1 MLDMTE
7 YQTLYM
13 EELDEQLQ
21 LMEEEVL
28 RFEQDGETMEGIQ
41 RLFRAAH
48 TLKGSSAA
56 MGYERMKRLTH
67 NMEHILEKVRN
78 RECTVTPDMA
88 TLFLCCL
95 DRMKQLRSEIAS
107 GHTEVSDIE
116 DLVEDLKKVNV
127 IHSALDA
134 AILNT
139 KISADIQLSEEIGLA
154 SIRLL
159 ESGQYAFWVRIQLTD
174 HCEMRAARFHVLQT
188 LISETSV
195 VLWSEAASL
204 SEAGKDSD
212 QSSLRW
218 LIVSREPQDML
229 EASILAWVDVEQVQM
244 KQVNVAELE
253 ALTVTSV
260 SDLSETKKDQ
270 LGMTSVMVN
279 PERTRVQSIRVN
291 VDRLE
296 QLMNLV
302 GELVIDQTRIKQIEK
317 SMDTKFGKDELVQDL
332 GQMSDHFSRI
342 IGELQE
348 SVMKVRMLPIEQL
361 FNRFPRLIR
370 DLSQSLGKEIE
381 LILEGKETE
390 LDRTLIEEIGDPL
403 IHILR
408 NSVDHG
414 IEASAIR
421 RERGKPAKGRIL
433 LRASHEDNQVL
444 IVVKDDGGGIDSGKL
459 LQKAISTNLIT
470 AAEAEQFSD
479 KEAIDLIFHP
489 GLSTASQVSDI
500 SGRGVGMDIV
510 RAGIEKINGR
520 LDIETVKGQGTEF
533 KIRLPL
539 TLAIITGLLVTVN
552 ESTYIIPMSN
562 VAEIVRLSLEEIQ
575 NIRSVPMVTIR
586 DQVIPIVWL
595 HDCLG
600 YPKRIRQGM
609 RIPVV
614 IIGRAEKRYALA
626 VDELLGNQEIVIKSL
641 GDFVGQI
648 EGIAGATILGNG
660 KVALILEIGGLIRMM
675 SRA

>member
-1 MLDMTE
+1 
-7 YQTLYM
+7 
-13 EELDEQLQ
+13 
-21 LMEEEVL
+21 
-28 RFEQDGETMEGIQ
+28 
-41 RLFRAAH
+41 
-48 TLKGSSAA
+48 
-56 MGYERMKRLTH
+56 
-67 NMEHILEKVRN
+67 
-78 RECTVTPDMA
+78 
-88 TLFLCCL
+88 
-95 DRMKQLRSEIAS
+95 
-107 GHTEVSDIE
+107 
-116 DLVEDLKKVNV
+116 
-127 IHSALDA
+127 
-134 AILNT
+134 
-139 KISADIQLSEEIGLA
+139 
-154 SIRLL
+154 
-159 ESGQYAFWVRIQLTD
+159 
-174 HCEMRAARFHVLQT
+174 
-188 LISETSV
+188 
-195 VLWSEAASL
+195 
-204 SEAGKDSD
+204 
-212 QSSLRW
+212 
-218 LIVSREPQDML
+218 
-229 EASILAWVDVEQVQM
+229 
-244 KQVNVAELE
+244 
-253 ALTVTSV
+253 
-260 SDLSETKKDQ
+260 
-270 LGMTSVMVN
+270 
-279 PERTRVQSIRVN
+279 
-291 VDRLE
+291 
-296 QLMNLV
+296 MNLV

-332 GQMSDHFSRI
+332 GQMSDHFTRI

-414 IEASAIR
+414 IEAPAIR
-421 RERGKPAKGRIL
+421 RERGKPAKGQIL

-444 IVVKDDGGGIDSGKL
+444 IVVKDDGGGIDSVKL
-459 LQKAISTNLIT
+459 LQKAISSNLIT
-470 AAEAEQFSD
+470 AAEAEQFSE

-520 LDIETVKGQGTEF
+520 MDIETVKGQGTEF

-575 NIRSVPMVTIR
+575 NIRNVPMVTIR

-641 GDFVGQI
+641 GDFVGQT

-660 KVALILEIGGLIRMM
+660 KVALILEIGGIIRMM